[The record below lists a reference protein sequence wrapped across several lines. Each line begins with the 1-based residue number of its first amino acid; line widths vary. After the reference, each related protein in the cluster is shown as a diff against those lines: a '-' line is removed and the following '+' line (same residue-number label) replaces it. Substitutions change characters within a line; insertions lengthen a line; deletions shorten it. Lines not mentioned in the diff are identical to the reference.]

1 MDINEVGF
9 LASFI
14 PSSFEGFEM
23 SMFWSLASL
32 KDKAK
37 ANMGVISGIL
47 VVTLMLYLTFIMLPI
62 LVSDITEYYIKL
74 LLGLLLVSLATYFLY
89 EDNYPEPNSAFL
101 LAFIGIV
108 AEGLEVDIF
117 SVSAWIISGS
127 ALGLIGGFLGFLW
140 SLFVFRDL
148 SKRVSKKVL
157 KGLAVAIL
165 YSVGFVVLTSGL
177 V

>member
-1 MDINEVGF
+1 VDINEVGF

-14 PSSFEGFEM
+14 PSSFEGFENEYFLEP
-23 SMFWSLASL
+23 SFL

-62 LVSDITEYYIKL
+62 LVSDVTEYYIKL

-89 EDNYPEPNSAFL
+89 ADNYPEPNSAFL

-140 SLFVFRDL
+140 SLFVFKDL
-148 SKRVSKKVL
+148 SKKVSKKVL

>member
-1 MDINEVGF
+1 MYINEVGL

-32 KDKAK
+32 KDKTK
-37 ANMGVISGIL
+37 ANMGVIIGIL
-47 VVTLMLYLTFIMLPI
+47 IVTLMLYLTYIILPI
-62 LVSDITEYYIKL
+62 LVSDIAEYYIKL
-74 LLGLLLVSLATYFLY
+74 FLGLLLVSLATYFLY
-89 EDNYPEPNSAFL
+89 KDDYSTPNSAFL

-140 SLFVFRDL
+140 SLFAFREL

-157 KGLAVAIL
+157 KGLAVTIL
-165 YSVGFVVLTSGL
+165 YSVGFIVLTSGL